1 MNNTIAL
8 KYLSLGLCLGLQYIR
23 LRCLLFWEYLEYLLF
38 WNTFIWQCN
47 KIFYLRFLYRYFKPV
62 AILPSSTFYNLMEQA
77 YSSIRSLYN
86 YIPEFLYSSN
96 SQLKHGLIF
105 CCLGL
110 LLPWPSPVYLPYCRG
125 KACPLCPVGQVLA
138 GGCQSDVCFYPA
150 QETSTHTELVI
161 TKWKYSKLKFL
172 VANSNSSNYNSSSLS
187 NSVSRWHFVTSFSLY
202 M

>member
-1 MNNTIAL
+1 MNNTRAL

-86 YIPEFLYSSN
+86 YIPEFLEFSN

-125 KACPLCPVGQVLA
+125 KACPL
-138 GGCQSDVCFYPA
+138 
-150 QETSTHTELVI
+150 
-161 TKWKYSKLKFL
+161 
-172 VANSNSSNYNSSSLS
+172 
-187 NSVSRWHFVTSFSLY
+187 SRWTSSGWWLSEWRLFLPGSGNVTTHRTGHHKMEIFKTQVFSCE
-202 M
+202 

>member
-1 MNNTIAL
+1 MNNTRAL

-86 YIPEFLYSSN
+86 YIPEFLEFSN

-105 CCLGL
+105 CCVRAISCIFAI
-110 LLPWPSPVYLPYCRG
+110 LPWQSLSPV
-125 KACPLCPVGQVLA
+125 PL
-138 GGCQSDVCFYPA
+138 D
-150 QETSTHTELVI
+150 
-161 TKWKYSKLKFL
+161 KFWL
-172 VANSNSSNYNSSSLS
+172 VAVRVTSVFTRLRKRHHTQNWSSQNGNIQNSS
-187 NSVSRWHFVTSFSLY
+187 F
-202 M
+202 